1 MNETKPFEF
10 DAGKYR
16 QSASHQT
23 EWGAKLIAELNLRGD
38 ERILDLGCGDGV
50 VTAQLAELVPSGE
63 VVGIDSS
70 QNMIAAAQSLASTRL
85 SFRRLDI
92 NDLDYDA
99 EFDLIFSNAALH
111 WVKDHSRLLNNVR
124 RAMRTNGACRF
135 NFAADGNCSNFFSV
149 VRELM
154 QSPRYAPSF
163 VGFEWPWFMP
173 TLEEY
178 ESLFVGG
185 LFREYRVWGENAD
198 RDFADAEAMT
208 AWIDQPSLVP
218 FLVQLDGAS
227 KQAFRDEVVE
237 RMLQLTKRP
246 GGKQFE
252 TFRRINV
259 LAKS

>member
-1 MNETKPFEF
+1 LNEPGPFEF

-16 QSASHQT
+16 QSARHQT

-70 QNMIAAAQSLASTRL
+70 QNMIAAAQTVASNRL

-92 NDLDYDA
+92 NDLDYEA
-99 EFDLIFSNAALH
+99 EFDLIFSNATLH
-111 WVKDHSRLLNNVR
+111 WVKDHCRLLNNVR

-135 NFAADGNCSNFFSV
+135 NFAADGNCSNFFRV
-149 VRELM
+149 VRELI
-154 QSPRYAPSF
+154 QSPTYAPF
-163 VGFEWPWFMP
+163 FIGFEWPWFMP
-173 TLEEY
+173 RLEEY

-185 LFREYRVWGENAD
+185 IFREYRVWGENAD
-198 RDFADAEAMT
+198 REFANAEAMA

-218 FLVQLDGAS
+218 FLVQLNGAS
-227 KQAFRDEVVE
+227 KQEFRDKAVE

-246 GGKQFE
+246 GGRQFE
-252 TFRRINV
+252 AFRRINV
-259 LAKS
+259 LAKT

>member
-38 ERILDLGCGDGV
+38 ERILDLGCGDGI
-50 VTAQLAELVPSGE
+50 VTAQLAELVPSGK

-70 QNMIAAAQSLASTRL
+70 QNMVAAAQSLASRRL
-85 SFRRLDI
+85 SFRLLDI

-111 WVKDHSRLLNNVR
+111 WVKDHSRLIRNVG
-124 RAMRTNGACRF
+124 RAMKTKGACRF
-135 NFAADGNCSNFFSV
+135 NFAADGNCSNFFGV
-149 VRELM
+149 VRELIH
-154 QSPRYAPSF
+154 SPRYAPYF
-163 VGFEWPWFMP
+163 ADFEWPWFMP

-178 ESLFVGG
+178 ETLFVGG
-185 LFREYRVWGENAD
+185 LFRECHVWGENAD
-198 RDFADAEAMT
+198 REFADAAAMS

-218 FLVQLDGAS
+218 FLANLDGAS
-227 KQAFRDEVVE
+227 KQEFRNVVVA

-259 LAKS
+259 LAKT